1 MYLNAEAPGIDKK
14 KYTKEMKKW
23 NLLMNNLPRFI
34 DSGMSLREIAK
45 YHGLNYGNVFNY
57 FKKWHNKKLIKI
69 I

>member
-1 MYLNAEAPGIDKK
+1 
-14 KYTKEMKKW
+14 MKKW